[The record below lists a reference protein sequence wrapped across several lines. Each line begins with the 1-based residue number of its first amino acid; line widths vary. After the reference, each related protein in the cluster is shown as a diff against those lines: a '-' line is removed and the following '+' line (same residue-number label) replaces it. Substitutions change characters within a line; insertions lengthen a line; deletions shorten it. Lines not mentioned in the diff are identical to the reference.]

1 MGLSIKNFNMQ
12 VCWKIQFLRG
22 FIKKQYIWGIVE
34 KGGEG
39 AGGLEQFADLR
50 GGLTKKRG
58 EGVFEW
64 G

>member
-1 MGLSIKNFNMQ
+1 MQ